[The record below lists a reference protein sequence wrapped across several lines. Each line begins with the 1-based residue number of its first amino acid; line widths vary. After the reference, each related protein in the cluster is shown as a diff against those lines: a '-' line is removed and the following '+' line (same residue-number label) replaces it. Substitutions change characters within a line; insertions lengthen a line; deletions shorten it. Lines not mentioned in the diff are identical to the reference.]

1 MLHVRLLGRGAV
13 RVDGGPPV
21 EAWPRPAA
29 RRLFTLLV
37 VAPDHRRT
45 RDELADLLFAHL
57 PPDRSSRSVSKAL
70 SQARSVLPRDVIDA
84 DRSNVWIAEHHQVV
98 TDVDELRARLDRAL
112 HAPDDPAQA
121 AELRRCLVGTAMP
134 IADDPYEDWATA
146 PRAEIERLLADARRS
161 WARSSDSVEAWEAV
175 ACHDPDDES
184 AAVALATAAARDGD
198 HDGALLA
205 LERCRAALEGLG
217 LAPGPDIEHLR
228 ARLSAELGQV
238 ASAPL
243 RLHGRDHE
251 LAAILDRVRGGDHVA
266 VAGPAGMGK
275 SVLLRAVA
283 ATAAAEGWRVG
294 AGTAV
299 PDDRFVPLAAL
310 RTALRVVLPATVD
323 PVARHEAAGA
333 GDRELSVPDLARLA
347 DEVDMAL
354 RRFPSRVL
362 LVLDDVQWA
371 DPALQRLL
379 VRLLTRRGE
388 GWSLLLAA
396 RSDEPD
402 APLPPLPPGVHTV
415 LLPAVDDDAARAI
428 VRDELGEGSGDPDGL
443 VARGQGNPFFLVELA
458 RSSPGGTALADDL
471 AATVPQ
477 RVVTLLQRR
486 LEGISGPARRLLE
499 LLAVLGEEAHYDVL
513 VDAAVDLGPD
523 GAHLDELLRGRLLRD
538 GPAGP
543 RLLHPLLRDAVL
555 SDTNRLRRAELHDRA
570 ARALDGSAETDGRAT
585 HRALAAA
592 QHRLRGFR
600 EAPLP
605 ERAVTVANGG
615 FRAGALARR
624 LRASDVALDVLRG
637 ALTAF
642 EAVPASR
649 RGPLV
654 AEACDAWLSLG
665 VLHTERA
672 DPDQARAA
680 LEAALGLAPDDDHR
694 ARVWRALSW
703 LPYRRGDLAAA
714 VAACEEGRAT
724 LAPDAEIPR
733 ALLDIEEGWTRHRMG
748 QVSTGIEL
756 LARAATVTED
766 AGDWHLAAR
775 ALDRLGSALD
785 QVDLDASLA
794 TLEQA
799 RDACART
806 GDRAL
811 TAVIGMHMAGTLR
824 ALGRADDALPVI
836 VEAARLADEVG
847 DAYTRSVAH
856 WIAAEVHT
864 SRGDLATALSE
875 RDAEVAL
882 LEEWGNHMHL
892 AAAHAHRASLLRRL
906 GRPVESGE
914 AATAARHAAGLTDL
928 PAVVERT
935 ERALVT

>member
-1 MLHVRLLGRGAV
+1 MLHVRLLGRGVV

-37 VAPDHRRT
+37 LAPDRRRT
-45 RDELADLLFAHL
+45 RDELAELLFAHL
-57 PPDRSSRSVSKAL
+57 PPERASRSVSKAL
-70 SQARSVLPRDVIDA
+70 SQARSVLPPDVLDA
-84 DRSNVWIAEHHQVV
+84 DRSNIWIAEHHQVV
-98 TDVDELRARLDRAL
+98 TDVDELRARLDKAQ
-112 HAPDDPAQA
+112 HAPDAPARET
-121 AELRRCLVGTAMP
+121 ELREILTGTP
-134 IADDPYEDWATA
+134 LPLADDPYEDWAAA

-175 ACHDPDDES
+175 ATQEPADES
-184 AAVALATAAARDGD
+184 VAVALATAAAREGD
-198 HDGALLA
+198 QEGALLA
-205 LERCRAALEGLG
+205 LERCRAALEDLG
-217 LAPGPDIEHLR
+217 LAPGPDVERLR
-228 ARLSAELGQV
+228 VRLSASLGQATAV
-238 ASAPL
+238 AH

-251 LAAILDRVRGGDHVA
+251 LAAILTRIRGGDHVA

-283 ATAAAEGWRVG
+283 AAAAAEGWRIG

-299 PDDRFVPLAAL
+299 PDDRLVPLAAL
-310 RTALRVVLPATVD
+310 RTALRVVLPETVD
-323 PVARHEAAGA
+323 PLARREAEGV
-333 GDRELSVPDLARLA
+333 GSQSLSVPDLARLA
-347 DEVDMAL
+347 DEVDLAL
-354 RRFPSRVL
+354 RRVPGRVL

-371 DPALQRLL
+371 DPALQRLV

-402 APLPPLPPGVHTV
+402 APLPPLPPSVRTV
-415 LLPAVDDDAARAI
+415 LLPAVDDAAARAI
-428 VRDELGEGSGDPDGL
+428 LRDELGEDPADANGL

-458 RSSPGGTALADDL
+458 RSSRGLMAPGDD
-471 AATVPQ
+471 ATSTVPE
-477 RVVTLLQRR
+477 RVVTLLRRR
-486 LEGISGPARRLLE
+486 LEGVSGPARRLLE
-499 LLAVLGEEAHYDVL
+499 FLAVLGEEAHYDVL
-513 VDAAVDLGPD
+513 VDSAVDLGPD

-543 RLLHPLLRDAVL
+543 RLLHPLLREAVL
-555 SDTNRLRRAELHDRA
+555 ADTNRLRRAELHERA
-570 ARALDGSAETDGRAT
+570 AKALDTPAGPDGRAS
-585 HRALAAA
+585 HRQLAAA

-605 ERAVTVANGG
+605 ERADVVADDG

-624 LRASDVALDVLRG
+624 LRATDVAIDVLTD
-637 ALTAF
+637 ALRAF
-642 EAVPASR
+642 EVVPASR
-649 RGPLV
+649 RGTLV
-654 AEACDAWLSLG
+654 AGACDAWLSLG
-665 VLHTERA
+665 ILHTERA
-672 DPDQARAA
+672 DSETARMA

-703 LPYRRGDLAAA
+703 LPYRQGDLATA
-714 VAACEEGRAT
+714 VAVCEEGRAT
-724 LAPDAEIPR
+724 LDPDAEIPR

-756 LARAATVTED
+756 LTRAAVVTEE

-785 QVDLDASLA
+785 KVDLDASLV

-811 TAVIGMHMAGTLR
+811 TAVIGMHTAATLG
-824 ALGRADDALPVI
+824 ALDRADEALPII
-836 VEAARLADEVG
+836 VEAAQLADEVG

-906 GRPVESGE
+906 GRVDESEE
-914 AATAARHAAGLTDL
+914 AAAAARHAAGLADV